1 VRGLLWNRKYV
12 FESTNLNRL
21 ISGNRGAGMATPR
34 PIQSFAMKMPRWD
47 RIYFFAFSATTF
59 AVLGYVV
66 LLVVPLIE
74 ITSSDTQEVTRRTLL
89 ADGQGLPMLISLLP
103 VVLTAGT
110 LLAIPKDG
118 PPTRSGKVNLW
129 LSTFLIYVYVIITP
143 ITPPYV
149 LVSILFV
156 PAAILI
162 TAAAVGAQVRRR
174 TPGSRT
180 TEQSMSGRGGGKPRR
195 NKG

>member
-1 VRGLLWNRKYV
+1 MVRRLSTGHECGLI
-12 FESTNLNRL
+12 RL
-21 ISGNRGAGMATPR
+21 DSFQATAGAGMAAPR

-129 LSTFLIYVYVIITP
+129 LSTFLIYVYVIIS
-143 ITPPYV
+143 ILSV
-149 LVSILFV
+149 GILFV

-180 TEQSMSGRGGGKPRR
+180 PEQSMSGRGGGKPRR
-195 NKG
+195 NKD

>member
-1 VRGLLWNRKYV
+1 
-12 FESTNLNRL
+12 
-21 ISGNRGAGMATPR
+21 
-34 PIQSFAMKMPRWD
+34 MKMPRWD

-149 LVSILFV
+149 LVGILFI

-174 TPGSRT
+174 IPGSRT
-180 TEQSMSGRGGGKPRR
+180 PEQSMSGRGGGKPRR

>member
-1 VRGLLWNRKYV
+1 
-12 FESTNLNRL
+12 
-21 ISGNRGAGMATPR
+21 
-34 PIQSFAMKMPRWD
+34 MKMPRWD
-47 RIYFFAFSATTF
+47 RIYIFAFSATTF

-110 LLAIPKDG
+110 LLAISKDG

-129 LSTFLIYVYVIITP
+129 LSTLMIYVYVIIS
-143 ITPPYV
+143 ILSV
-149 LVSILFV
+149 GILFV

-174 TPGSRT
+174 TPGART
-180 TEQSMSGRGGGKPRR
+180 PEQSMSGRGGGKPRR